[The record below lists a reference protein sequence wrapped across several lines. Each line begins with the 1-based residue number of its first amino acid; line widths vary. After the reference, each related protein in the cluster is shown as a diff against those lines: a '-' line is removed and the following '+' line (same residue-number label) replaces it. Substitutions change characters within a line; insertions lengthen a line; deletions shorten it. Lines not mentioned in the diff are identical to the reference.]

1 MDDSVKQRF
10 FEIYDAIETPEKKDV
25 LLQNKEYVYMYLD
38 ILNQMYQHTPR
49 IRMIQRYFETSTD
62 EFEKECSCMK
72 DIVSEAFHLA
82 YAVLFEPA
90 IGWASVVKYMKTVD
104 DVKSMTPETRMIFY
118 ISIVSTILSMA
129 ITVESLQDYASWIF
143 VIATLA
149 ESSVK
154 RKLTGYDLILIIAVS
169 SFIGEE

>member
-1 MDDSVKQRF
+1 
-10 FEIYDAIETPEKKDV
+10 
-25 LLQNKEYVYMYLD
+25 
-38 ILNQMYQHTPR
+38 
-49 IRMIQRYFETSTD
+49 
-62 EFEKECSCMK
+62 
-72 DIVSEAFHLA
+72 
-82 YAVLFEPA
+82 
-90 IGWASVVKYMKTVD
+90 
-104 DVKSMTPETRMIFY
+104 
-118 ISIVSTILSMA
+118 MA